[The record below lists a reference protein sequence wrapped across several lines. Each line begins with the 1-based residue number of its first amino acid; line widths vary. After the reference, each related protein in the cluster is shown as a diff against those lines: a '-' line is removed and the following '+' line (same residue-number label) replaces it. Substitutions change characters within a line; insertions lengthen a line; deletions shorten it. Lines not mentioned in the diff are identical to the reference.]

1 MRLVVRLL
9 AASLLAALALSA
21 RAGETRISLVLICD
35 IYDMHEEGGR
45 GGMARVGAVVKA
57 EKARGPNV
65 LVAHAGDTFSPSLMS
80 GFDQGAHMVDLLNM
94 LPIDVFVPGNH
105 EYDFGPDVFLKRLR
119 EARFP
124 VYAANLRESDGSPI
138 SGIID
143 SRIHAFGEVKIGV
156 IGLTAEDS
164 HKKSQPGRL
173 KIAPMLDTAAA
184 QAASLRR
191 QSADLIVLVSHS
203 NRTIDN
209 ELVDSGVADVILSGD
224 DHDLYLRYNG
234 RVAIVEAA
242 MDGLVVAVVDLSV
255 KIDTLAGG
263 KRKVAWWPRFRIID
277 TADVAPDP
285 DVTARVAV
293 YESRLSKS
301 LDTVIGHTTTELD
314 SRNAA
319 VRGGEAAIGNLFTD
333 ALRVATG
340 ADVALLNGG
349 GFRGN
354 HVYPA
359 GSAITER
366 LVLAEL
372 PFLNRALVLEVRGR
386 CCARRS
392 TASPAPRTRWAA
404 SAGLRRDHPR
414 RPHTAQRRSGRLAAD
429 RRRAGRAGQALQ
441 ARHQRFPGARRRWL
455 FSANRRARDRRPD
468 RRAARV
474 APRHRPH
481 QEARHGIGQD
491 GEPHHR
497 RPQARAALSHRQ
509 RKTPGLRPGVR
520 VSGRGRKNQRL

>member
-1 MRLVVRLL
+1 MRLIVRLL
-9 AASLLAALALSA
+9 AAALLTALALSA
-21 RAGETRISLVLICD
+21 QSLSVLAGETRISLVLICD

-45 GGMARVGAVVKA
+45 GGMARVGAVVKT

-119 EARFP
+119 EAHFP
-124 VYAANLRESDGSPI
+124 VYAANLREGDGSPI
-138 SGIID
+138 PGIID

-164 HKKSQPGRL
+164 HKKSQPGRF

-184 QAASLRR
+184 LAASLRR
-191 QSADLIVLVSHS
+191 QGADLIVLVSHS
-203 NRTIDN
+203 NRAIDN

-234 RVAIVEAA
+234 QVAIVEAA

-255 KIDTLAGG
+255 KVDTLPGG

-277 TADVAPDP
+277 TADVTPDP
-285 DVTARVAV
+285 DVAARVAV

-301 LDTVIGHTTTELD
+301 LDIVIGRTTTELD

-333 ALRVATG
+333 ALRTATG

-372 PFLNRALVLEVRGR
+372 PFLNRALVLEVSGKALRAAIEAGLAGAENEVGRFPQVSGMTIRADLTRPNGDRVVSLVVGGAPVEPDRLYKLATNDFLARGGDGYSALVG
-386 CCARRS
+386 ARAIVGPTDALLVSRHVIDHIKKLGTVS
-392 TASPAPRTRWAA
+392 ARTEGRIIVGRQRAPR
-404 SAGLRRDHPR
+404 
-414 RPHTAQRRSGRLAAD
+414 
-429 RRRAGRAGQALQ
+429 
-441 ARHQRFPGARRRWL
+441 
-455 FSANRRARDRRPD
+455 
-468 RRAARV
+468 
-474 APRHRPH
+474 
-481 QEARHGIGQD
+481 
-491 GEPHHR
+491 
-497 RPQARAALSHRQ
+497 
-509 RKTPGLRPGVR
+509 
-520 VSGRGRKNQRL
+520 

>member
-1 MRLVVRLL
+1 MRLIVRLL
-9 AASLLAALALSA
+9 AAALLAALALSSQSLSA
-21 RAGETRISLVLICD
+21 QSLSALAGETRISLVLICD
-35 IYDMHEEGGR
+35 IYNMHEERGR

-57 EKARGPNV
+57 EKARAPHV

-119 EARFP
+119 EARFS
-124 VYAANLRESDGSPI
+124 VYAANLREGDGSPI
-138 SGIID
+138 PGIVD

-164 HKKSQPGRL
+164 HRKSQPGRL
-173 KIAPMLDTAAA
+173 KIAPMVDTAAA
-184 QAASLRR
+184 QAARLRR
-191 QSADLIVLVSHS
+191 EGADLIVLVSHS
-203 NRTIDN
+203 NREIDN
-209 ELVDSGVADVILSGD
+209 ALVDSGVADVILSGD

-234 RVAIVEAA
+234 QVAIVEAA

-255 KIDTLAGG
+255 KVDAPAGG
-263 KRKVAWWPRFRIID
+263 RRKVAWWPRFRIID
-277 TADVAPDP
+277 TADATPDP
-285 DVTARVAV
+285 DVAARVAV

-301 LDTVIGHTTTELD
+301 LDTVIGRTGSELD

-333 ALRVATG
+333 ALRAATG

-366 LVLAEL
+366 HILAEL
-372 PFLNRALVLEVRGR
+372 PFLNRALVLEVKGQTLRAAIEAGLAGAENEVGRFPQVSGMTIRADLTRPNGNRIVSLLVGGTPVEADRLYKLATNDFLARGGDGYAALVG
-386 CCARRS
+386 ARMLVGPNDALLVSRHVIEHIRKLGTVS
-392 TASPAPRTRWAA
+392 AAIEGRIVVGRQRAPR
-404 SAGLRRDHPR
+404 
-414 RPHTAQRRSGRLAAD
+414 
-429 RRRAGRAGQALQ
+429 
-441 ARHQRFPGARRRWL
+441 
-455 FSANRRARDRRPD
+455 
-468 RRAARV
+468 
-474 APRHRPH
+474 
-481 QEARHGIGQD
+481 
-491 GEPHHR
+491 
-497 RPQARAALSHRQ
+497 
-509 RKTPGLRPGVR
+509 
-520 VSGRGRKNQRL
+520 